1 MHYELALISVVV
13 AGTYWGWYFLV
24 KQPHG
29 TPTFGVM
36 QLSAAA
42 LSGIGLYGHHSEGPA
57 WMGGAGAV
65 GLGAGTCLLVLGPVV
80 RGAARRLAQADRP
93 WLARRLLDVAE
104 ILAPG
109 SGVSDEK
116 ALLGAM
122 TEIREGRIEQ
132 SVDALTAE
140 KESASTEARLAIDER
155 ITMLYL
161 AAHRWKEAIAHAES
175 NIFTLELE
183 DPDPGSSAPLPL
195 RRALGVAPPV
205 WVELLGAY
213 GRTGDLDRAAQMLAR
228 LEDVCAS
235 RDDASVWIHHARL
248 MFLALA
254 GRPVAVT
261 ALVEPR
267 QARHMSRA
275 ARTYWMGVA
284 HEHDGNPSAAT
295 AAYRKARGSSRG
307 RSRDLIERALDNV
320 QKGDGLAV
328 RLSMDATE
336 VVARVE
342 ASPMPAP
349 VRVTGPKRL
358 WATYGLT
365 AAMLAVAGI
374 ITLLVGDT
382 RDVGV
387 LMRAGALVRG
397 MVDGGEWWR
406 IFSCVFVHLG
416 LAHLMVNVLGVWFVG
431 RIAEELFGTT
441 RTLAIFFVAGSAGA
455 AASYLVGPSSVAGGA
470 SGALFGL
477 LGAVFIELTWHRARY
492 VQAWKRG
499 MWGGLAVVI
508 VAVVIVAQLGFG
520 LINPGVEQW
529 SHGAGLGS
537 GIVLAAL
544 LSPHAPWSTLG
555 RQLGRAIAFL
565 GFAFTVVAA
574 VDVARTSVEDSL
586 ARLPRI
592 SHAVGGVTINAP
604 ANWQNEITLSD
615 PDDLVIVTVERVEL
629 VDEQTQLLQWEK
641 ALPDELVKRS
651 GFDRAAAA
659 PYRRVPMVRGWY
671 GQEYLATY
679 EDEMSN
685 TQTARALAY
694 GRVLNNELVLV
705 TMVAPD
711 SLVEAA
717 PNYFRFLY
725 GSVRIPEVA
734 HRSAPR
740 TLD

>member
-13 AGTYWGWYFLV
+13 AGTYWGWFFLV
-24 KQPHG
+24 RQPHG

-36 QLSAAA
+36 QLAAAA
-42 LSGIGLYGHHSEGPA
+42 LSGIGLYGHHSDGPA

-65 GLGAGTCLLVLGPVV
+65 GLGAGACLLVLGPVV
-80 RGAARRLAQADRP
+80 RSAARRLAQADRP
-93 WLARRLLDVAE
+93 WLARKLLDLAE

-122 TEIREGRIEQ
+122 TEIREGRIEH
-132 SVDALTAE
+132 SVDALTAARD
-140 KESASTEARLAIDER
+140 SASTEARLAIDER
-155 ITMLYL
+155 IAMLYL
-161 AAHRWKEAIAHAES
+161 AAYRWKDAIAHAES
-175 NIFTLELE
+175 HIFNLELDE
-183 DPDPGSSAPLPL
+183 PDPGNSALLPL

-228 LEDVCAS
+228 LEDVCAN
-235 RDDASVWIHHARL
+235 RDDAAMWIHHARL

-254 GRPVAVT
+254 GRPAAVA

-284 HEHDGNPSAAT
+284 HEHDGNRSAAT

-307 RSRDLIERALDNV
+307 RSRELIESALDNV
-320 QKGDGLAV
+320 QNGDGLAV
-328 RLSMDATE
+328 RLSTEATE

-342 ASPMPAP
+342 AAPMPAP
-349 VRVTGPKRL
+349 VRVTSPKRP

-365 AAMLAVAGI
+365 AAMLVVAGV
-374 ITLLVGDT
+374 ITLLVGST

-387 LMRAGALVRG
+387 LTRAGGLVRG
-397 MVDGGEWWR
+397 MIDGGEWWR

-416 LAHLMVNVLGVWFVG
+416 LAHLAVNVLGVWFVG

-441 RTLAIFFVAGSAGA
+441 RTLAIFFAAGSAGA
-455 AASYLVGPSSVAGGA
+455 AASYLVGPTSVAGGA

-492 VQAWKRG
+492 HQAWKRG

-529 SHGAGLGS
+529 SHGAGLAA
-537 GIVLAAL
+537 GIILAGL

-555 RQLGRAIAFL
+555 RQLGRAVAFL
-565 GFAFTVVAA
+565 GLAFTIVAA

-586 ARLPRI
+586 MRLPRI
-592 SHAVGGVTINAP
+592 THALGGVTIVAP
-604 ANWQNEITLSD
+604 ANWQNEISLSD
-615 PDDLVIVTVERVEL
+615 PDGLVVVNVERNEL
-629 VDEQTQLLQWEK
+629 GDEQLQLLQWQRS
-641 ALPDELVKRS
+641 LPDAMMKNGDYARV
-651 GFDRAAAA
+651 AIA
-659 PYRRVPMVRGWY
+659 PYRIVPQVRGWY
-671 GQEYLATY
+671 GQEYLASY
-679 EDEMSN
+679 DDEMGN
-685 TQTARALAY
+685 TQVSRVLAY
-694 GRVLNNELVLV
+694 GRVLEHELVTV

-711 SLVEAA
+711 SMIAAA

-725 GSVRIPEVA
+725 GSVRVPEVA
-734 HRSAPR
+734 HRSVPR